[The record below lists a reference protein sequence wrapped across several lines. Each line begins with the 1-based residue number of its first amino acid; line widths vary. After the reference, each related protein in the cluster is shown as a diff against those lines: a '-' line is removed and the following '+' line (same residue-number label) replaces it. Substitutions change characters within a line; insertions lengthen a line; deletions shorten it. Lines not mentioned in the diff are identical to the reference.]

1 MGIQPIDLQI
11 MYSQISNVS
20 KIASQ
25 QQKGAELTNA
35 MQHTREIQQASEQVS
50 AVQKAASQE
59 SKTSV
64 IKDEGKSSQQNLSGN
79 FRKKQES
86 EENSEKRKEV
96 EIRESYLG
104 QHIDITR

>member
-35 MQHTREIQQASEQVS
+35 MQHTREIQQASEQV
-50 AVQKAASQE
+50 
-59 SKTSV
+59 
-64 IKDEGKSSQQNLSGN
+64 
-79 FRKKQES
+79 
-86 EENSEKRKEV
+86 
-96 EIRESYLG
+96 
-104 QHIDITR
+104 